1 MQYDF
6 KLNFHLIVVR
16 DIETGETFLVRTVQT
31 AQETTRLLAGE
42 AAKAVRD
49 AALEAIMAG
58 LPLMIRYHE
67 VKDAKQLHP

>member
-6 KLNFHLIVVR
+6 KLDFHLILVR
-16 DIETGETFLVRTVQT
+16 DVETGEAFMVRTVQT
-31 AQETTRLLAGE
+31 PQEITRLLAGE

-49 AALEAIMAG
+49 AALEAIIAG

-67 VKDAKQLHP
+67 VKDAKQIHT